1 MLRPKKKISKR
12 ELKQDALVTTYAELT
27 SFYETHKKNISIGI
41 TALVVVIIAAVVY
54 FKNRS
59 DNNEMAMT
67 QLGSVYAIYDAG
79 QYQLAIDGIPERNI
93 RGLRSIV
100 ENYGSSNAGNIAR
113 FYLAGAYYQLGNYD
127 EALKFFEDCSPADE
141 LMAVSRLAGMADCYE
156 AKGEYLKAAENF
168 EKAASKNS
176 KDVSIA
182 DNLNNAARNY
192 ARAGE
197 KEKALDLYR
206 RLKKNYPSTTY
217 GREADRYIEQ
227 LSINA

>member
-27 SFYETHKKNISIGI
+27 TFYETHKRNISIAV
-41 TALVVVIIAAVVY
+41 TALVVIIFAVIVY

-67 QLGSVYAIYDAG
+67 QLGAVYQLFDAG
-79 QYQLAIDGIPERNI
+79 QYQLAIDGVPERNI

-100 ENYGSSNAGNIAR
+100 EDYGSSNAGNIAR
-113 FYLAGAYYQLGNYD
+113 FYLAGAYYQLGNFD
-127 EALKFFEDCSPADE
+127 EALKYFEECSPVDDIMATSRLSGIADCS
-141 LMAVSRLAGMADCYE
+141 E
-156 AKGEYLKAAENF
+156 AKGDYLKAAEYF
-168 EKAASKNS
+168 EKAAAKNS
-176 KDVSIA
+176 KEVTIA
-182 DNLNNAARNY
+182 ESLNNAARNY

-206 RLKKNYPSTTY
+206 RLKKNYPTTTY
-217 GREADRYIEQ
+217 GRDADRFIEQ
-227 LSINA
+227 LSVNT